1 MSVSPVP
8 EPVDDVVPVIG
19 VIGNPNTGKTTLFNA
34 LTGLHQR
41 VANYSGVTVERK
53 QGTLRISDRSSLE
66 LLDLPGSYSLEGQSP
81 DERIVSEILANRA
94 DGEQPLAGI
103 LVVVDAV
110 HLRRNFNLVAQVLS
124 MGLPSALVV
133 NMVDLAEGEGISI
146 DFEELS
152 ARLGIDVF
160 PVCATR
166 GRGLSELTEGVARLR
181 TPVSMK
187 GNSDVWIERVLDGCL
202 DRPVGLVESRSD
214 RIDRYLT
221 HPVYGTV
228 VFAIVMTLVF
238 QAIFAWAL
246 PFMDAIDGVVGAFG
260 DAVGGLVPE
269 GLIRGLLVDGAVAG
283 VGSVVIFVP
292 QIAFLFFAI
301 AVLEDCGYM
310 PRAALLMDRLLRWCG
325 LSGRSF
331 IPMLCSFACAIPG
344 IMAARTIEDRRERL
358 TTILVA
364 PLMSC
369 SARLPVYT
377 IFIAAFIPARSLP
390 GGVVGLQAATMMGLY
405 LLGITVA
412 IPVALLLKRSAL
424 RGATT
429 PLLMELPSYKMPSA
443 RTVWMRVYYA
453 CQAFLRR
460 AGTVIFAASVI
471 VWALATFPRTDTDDP
486 SIALK
491 NSVLGVSGQ
500 MIEPF
505 VKPLGWDWR
514 LAIAT
519 LSAFPAREIVVS
531 SLGTIYSVEDPE
543 ADTESLKAALINA
556 KNADGSP
563 AFTIPVV
570 LSVLVFFALC
580 AQCSSTLVVIR
591 REAGSWG
598 WAVFSFTYMTVLAYV
613 GAFSI
618 YQVTS
623 ALGW

>member
-1 MSVSPVP
+1 VDASPL
-8 EPVDDVVPVIG
+8 IG

-41 VANYSGVTVERK
+41 VGNYSGVTVERK
-53 QGTLRISDRSSLE
+53 QGTLRISDSSSLE
-66 LLDLPGSYSLEGQSP
+66 LLDLPGSYSLDGQSP
-81 DERIVSEILANRA
+81 DERIVSEVLENRA
-94 DGEQPLAGI
+94 DGDNPISGI

-110 HLRRNFNLVAQVLS
+110 HLRRNFNLVAQVFS
-124 MGLPSALVV
+124 FGLPSALVV
-133 NMVDLAEGEGISI
+133 NMVDLAEADGIAI
-146 DFEELS
+146 DFEQLS
-152 ARLGIDVF
+152 SRLGVDVF

-166 GRGLSELTEGVARLR
+166 RNGLEQLVDGVANLG
-181 TPVSMK
+181 TPHPV
-187 GNSDVWIERVLDGCL
+187 DDDHDIWIDRMLDGCL
-202 DRPVGLVESRSD
+202 DNPNVLVESRSD
-214 RIDRYLT
+214 RIDRYVT
-221 HPVYGTV
+221 HPVYGSA
-228 VFAIVMTLVF
+228 VFAFVMILVF
-238 QAIFAWAL
+238 QAIFSWAS
-246 PFMDAIDGVVGAFG
+246 PFMDLIDTVVGIMG
-260 DAVGGLVPE
+260 NWIGGQFPE
-269 GLIRGLLVDGAVAG
+269 GLVRSLVVDGAVAG
-283 VGSVVIFVP
+283 VGSVIIFVP

-358 TTILVA
+358 VTILVA

-377 IFIAAFIPARSLP
+377 VFIAAFIPARTVLA
-390 GGVVGLQAATMMGLY
+390 GVVGLQALTMMGLY
-405 LLGITVA
+405 LLGIVIA

-424 RGATT
+424 KGTTGAF
-429 PLLMELPSYKMPSA
+429 LMELPSYKMPSA
-443 RTVWMRVYYA
+443 RTVWMRVYHA
-453 CQAFLRR
+453 CLAFLRR

-471 VWALATFPRTDTDDP
+471 VWVLATFPRTDTTDT
-486 SIALK
+486 SLALK
-491 NSVLGVSGQ
+491 NSTLGVLGQ
-500 MIEPF
+500 AIEPV

-519 LSAFPAREIVVS
+519 LSAFPAREIVIA

-543 ADTESLKAALINA
+543 EDSESLKSALIGA
-556 KNADGSP
+556 KTEDGLP

-580 AQCSSTLVVIR
+580 AQCSSTLVVIKQ
-591 REAGSWG
+591 ETGEVG
-598 WAVFSFTYMTVLAYV
+598 WAIFTFVYMTVLAYV
-613 GAFSI
+613 GAFLI
-618 YQVTS
+618 FQGTT